1 MELTTQQSRGIIH
14 NHSACSGEGSHPLS
28 VLRQRWASRFRFA
41 AMTEHA
47 EKLTAEA
54 YAAYVQECDALSDEQ
69 FRFIPGLEIATKSGH
84 MLVLGCRTFICT
96 RDPFQVI
103 KEASG
108 SVILLAHPEQ
118 GHMLPAVLAQADGF
132 EGWNAR
138 YMGRY
143 IPPLDWLSTWRK
155 QLLPGKIMTGGND
168 IHKVDSKRKIVL
180 LIHTHSMSE
189 ANILEAIKQGQFT
202 LSNGTFSL
210 TSDGH
215 VLYHGCQLRVQAFWI
230 LQARSYRL
238 MRQAKQVY
246 LRMRRK
252 FLHARGKQSDYL
264 MKQVEGF
271 TPQDHHGEGGQPL
284 LQGLIHLIH
293 SLMLRGT

>member
-1 MELTTQQSRGIIH
+1 MELTAQRYRGIIH

-54 YAAYVQECDALSDEQ
+54 YAAYVQECDALSDDQ
-69 FRFIPGLEIATKSGH
+69 FRFIPGLEIATESGH

-138 YMGRY
+138 YMGGY
-143 IPPLDWLSTWRK
+143 MPPLDWLSTWRK

-168 IHKVDSKRKIVL
+168 IHKVDRKRKIVL
-180 LIHTHSMSE
+180 LLHRHALSE
-189 ANILEAIKQGQFT
+189 ADILEAIKHGQFT
-202 LSNGTFSL
+202 LSNGVFSL
-210 TSDGH
+210 TADGR
-215 VLYHGCQLRVQAFWI
+215 VFYHGRQLRVQAFWV
-230 LQARSYRL
+230 LQARCYRV
-238 MRQAKQVY
+238 MRQGKQVC
-246 LRMRRK
+246 LRMGRE
-252 FLHARGKQSDYL
+252 FLRACGKHP
-264 MKQVEGF
+264 E
-271 TPQDHHGEGGQPL
+271 
-284 LQGLIHLIH
+284 
-293 SLMLRGT
+293 